1 MQTEST
7 RAVAAAKSG
16 MDEKTARKYIKICKL
31 PSELKRERTWRTR
44 PDPFADIWEEV
55 REKLAANP
63 GFEAKTLFND
73 LQDRFPGRFSDGQL
87 RTLQRRIKQWRA
99 LEGPSREIFFPQVH
113 RPGELAQSDFT
124 HMGELA

>member
-1 MQTEST
+1 
-7 RAVAAAKSG
+7 